1 MDIER
6 KLLSLEDELTSLKK
20 EGSKISDDTRKALI
34 FDITEKSKNSR
45 YKALTIGVGIMA
57 VILSLVAT
65 IGFQAVQ
72 NETAEYIAGSE
83 LKKQVLSEL
92 SREKLESEKNLVEA
106 KLIVEQLRAEENKLK
121 ERIVKLLSKVD
132 EKQKSLERVSNVIAK
147 LGVANRDIA
156 EIIEPEMLNAIND
169 SNIFIFF
176 NSFGISNVSVIK
188 LLATETEGFNFHNIT
203 QDSIR
208 ENVKQ
213 IQERYELSVDGNL
226 GPCTSLVIGSLLLDN
241 YEVETRKELELSSF
255 SSQKW
260 LANSYQTCSQRDKS
274 QIQRYVDYPDLP
286 MHIQLNNFI
295 TATGIPRKDF
305 LNNLTK
311 NMPEPIAYKA
321 LSYIG
326 YE

>member
-1 MDIER
+1 MDFER
-6 KLLSLEDELTSLKK
+6 KLSSLEEELASLKK
-20 EGSKISDDTRKALI
+20 EGTKISDDTRKALI
-34 FDITEKSKNSR
+34 FDIVEKSKNSR

-65 IGFQAVQ
+65 IGFQSVQ
-72 NETAEYIAGSE
+72 NKTAEYIVGSE

-92 SREKLESEKNLVEA
+92 SREKLESEKNLIEA
-106 KLIVEQLRAEENKLK
+106 RLIVEQLRTEENKL
-121 ERIVKLLSKVD
+121 ENRIEKLLSKVD
-132 EKQKSLERVSNVIAK
+132 AKQKSLERVSNVIAK

-156 EIIEPEMLNAIND
+156 TIIEPEMLNAIND

-203 QDSIR
+203 KNSIR
-208 ENVKQ
+208 DNVKQ

-241 YEVETRKELELSSF
+241 YEVETRKELEMSSF
-255 SSQKW
+255 NSEKW
-260 LANSYQTCSQRDKS
+260 LTNSYQTCSQRDKS

-305 LNNLTK
+305 LKNLTK